1 MLTNYP
7 HNFNRLYLKMII
19 FYPKLIC
26 GIYYPLV
33 LGQFHNLLGLKNEK
47 NSAILITLKLAKI
60 LQLFF

>member
-33 LGQFHNLLGLKNEK
+33 LGEFHNLLGLKNEK
-47 NSAILITLKLAKI
+47 K
-60 LQLFF
+60 